1 MTCGLGLVPTCLG
14 QILSQSGNRLYLIG
28 NFPVSFTD
36 INPAEAVPPRR
47 PRPGRQAGQ
56 QCRRRPSPGR
66 GAPDTRNEAGKGDP
80 PVNFTRSAAAI
91 GALVALAGAAAGCGS
106 SAGGGGTSAAA
117 APAKLTVWRMGPSV
131 PSQVTWMNG
140 VVAQF
145 HTQFPSYK
153 NTKVV
158 VDWIPW
164 GNRVTDWTNALTSGK
179 GGPDITELGNTDT
192 PGIATQG
199 ALANITSNVHGWSNG
214 SGIIPGNLANDTVSG
229 NVYAVPWFGGV
240 RGIWYRKDQFPKAG
254 ISSPPT
260 TWAHL
265 VTDAKALMK
274 AYPGSCGRG
283 APSHYSNAIVS
294 FIWGAG
300 GQVATARNGKWTAD
314 LTSPQS
320 EAGLKFYADLYLTQ
334 HVSPSKYIGETE
346 LGTPGATSGGTN
358 EDFAL
363 GKLDMYID
371 GPWAESEMTP
381 VSTKYKAD
389 WASFPIPSEN
399 GPSPAPAFSG
409 GSDLGVWV
417 KSKYQQ
423 ADWDLV
429 SVMDS
434 PAQSTTFAN
443 AQGFFPEF
451 ASKLSGGA
459 HAGIPVMA
467 GFAKA
472 AAYTQI
478 APLNSKNW
486 ATADETDAILPT
498 MMKALMQGANFSTT
512 VSKANTQLQ
521 NVLNTGSETG

>member
-1 MTCGLGLVPTCLG
+1 M
-14 QILSQSGNRLYLIG
+14 
-28 NFPVSFTD
+28 
-36 INPAEAVPPRR
+36 
-47 PRPGRQAGQ
+47 
-56 QCRRRPSPGR
+56 
-66 GAPDTRNEAGKGDP
+66 
-80 PVNFTRSAAAI
+80 NFTRSAAAI

-240 RGIWYRKDQFPKAG
+240 RGIWYRKDQFAKAG
-254 ISSPPT
+254 ISSPPA
-260 TWAHL
+260 TWAQL
-265 VTDAKALMK
+265 LADAKALMK
-274 AYPGSCGRG
+274 AYPGSYGLG
-283 APSHYSNAIVS
+283 APSNYTNAIVS
-294 FIWGAG
+294 YIWGAG
-300 GQVATARNGKWTAD
+300 GQVATQRNGKWVGA
-314 LTSPQS
+314 LTTPQA
-320 EAGLKFYADLYLTQ
+320 EAGIKFYADLYFSQ
-334 HVSPSKYIGETE
+334 HLSPSKYVGQTE
-346 LGTPGATSGGTN
+346 LGAPGATSGGAN

-363 GKLDMYID
+363 GKLDMYVD
-371 GPWAESEMTP
+371 GPWAQSELTA
-381 VSTKYKAD
+381 VSKKYAAD

-399 GPSPAPAFSG
+399 GPNPAPAFSG

-417 KSKYQQ
+417 KSKYTQ
-423 ADWDLV
+423 ADWDLM

-434 PAQSTTFAN
+434 PTQATTFAN

-451 ASKLSGGA
+451 TSKLSGGA
-459 HAGIPVMA
+459 YAGNPVMA

-478 APLNSKNW
+478 SPLNSKNW
-486 ATADETDAILPT
+486 ATADATDAIIPT
-498 MMKALMQGANFSTT
+498 MMKALMQGANFSAT
-512 VSKANTQLQ
+512 VSKANTELQ
-521 NVLNTGSETG
+521 NVLNTGTQTG

>member
-1 MTCGLGLVPTCLG
+1 MTL
-14 QILSQSGNRLYLIG
+14 
-28 NFPVSFTD
+28 
-36 INPAEAVPPRR
+36 
-47 PRPGRQAGQ
+47 
-56 QCRRRPSPGR
+56 
-66 GAPDTRNEAGKGDP
+66 
-80 PVNFTRSAAAI
+80 TRSAAAL
-91 GALVALAGAAAGCGS
+91 GAVAILAGAAAGCGS
-106 SAGGGGTSAAA
+106 GSSSTSSSA
-117 APAKLTVWRMGPSV
+117 APAKLVVWRMGSSV

-145 HTQFPSYK
+145 HKKFPQYAK
-153 NTKVV
+153 TKVV

-192 PGIATQG
+192 PGIASQG
-199 ALANITSNVHGWSNG
+199 ALANITTQVHSWSSG
-214 SGIIPGNLANDTVSG
+214 SGIIPGNLANDTVNG
-229 NVYAVPWFGGV
+229 QTYAVPWFGGV
-240 RGIWYRKDQFPKAG
+240 RGIWYRKDQFAQAG
-254 ISSPPT
+254 ITSAPA
-260 TWAHL
+260 TWAQL
-265 VTDAKALMK
+265 VSDAKLLQQK
-274 AYPGSCGRG
+274 FPGSYGLG
-283 APSHYSNAIVS
+283 APSNYTNAIVS

-300 GQVATARNGKWTAD
+300 GQVATQSGGKWTAK

-320 EAGLKFYADLYLTQ
+320 EAGIKFYADLYLTQ
-334 HVSPSKYIGETE
+334 HVSPSKYIGQTE
-346 LGTPGATSGGTN
+346 LGAPGATSGGSD

-371 GPWAESEMTP
+371 GPWAGSEMTA

-423 ADWDLV
+423 ADWALL

-434 PAQSTTFAN
+434 PSNATTFAN

-451 ASKLSGGA
+451 TAQLKGGA
-459 HAGIPVMA
+459 YAGNPVMA

-486 ATADETDAILPT
+486 ATADATDAIIPT
-498 MMKALMQGANFSTT
+498 MMKSLMEGANFSAT
-512 VSKANTQLQ
+512 VSKANTELQ

>member
-1 MTCGLGLVPTCLG
+1 
-14 QILSQSGNRLYLIG
+14 
-28 NFPVSFTD
+28 
-36 INPAEAVPPRR
+36 
-47 PRPGRQAGQ
+47 
-56 QCRRRPSPGR
+56 
-66 GAPDTRNEAGKGDP
+66 
-80 PVNFTRSAAAI
+80 VNFTRSAVAI
-91 GALVALAGAAAGCGS
+91 GAVVALAGAAAGCGS
-106 SAGGGGTSAAA
+106 GTSGGGTSAAA
-117 APAKLTVWRMGPSV
+117 APAKLTVWRMGSSV

-145 HTQFPSYK
+145 HTQFPQYK
-153 NTKVV
+153 KTKVV

-214 SGIIPGNLANDTVSG
+214 SGIIPGNLANDTVNG

-240 RGIWYRKDQFPKAG
+240 RGIWYRKDQFAKAG

-260 TWAHL
+260 TWAQL
-265 VTDAKALMK
+265 LTDAKALAK
-274 AYPGSCGRG
+274 AYPGSYGLG
-283 APSHYSNAIVS
+283 APSNYTNAIVS
-294 FIWGAG
+294 YIWGAG
-300 GQVATARNGKWTAD
+300 GQVATQRNGKWVGQ
-314 LTSPQS
+314 LTTPQA
-320 EAGLKFYADLYLTQ
+320 EAGIKFYADLYLSQ
-334 HVSPSKYIGETE
+334 HLSPSKYVGQTE
-346 LGTPGATSGGTN
+346 LGAPGATSGGSN

-371 GPWAESEMTP
+371 GPWAQSELTA
-381 VSTKYKAD
+381 VSKKYAAD
-389 WASFPIPSEN
+389 WSSFPIPSEN
-399 GPSPAPAFSG
+399 GPNPAPAFSG

-417 KSKYQQ
+417 KSKYTQ
-423 ADWDLV
+423 ADWDLM

-434 PAQSTTFAN
+434 PTQATTFAN

-451 ASKLSGGA
+451 TSKLSGGA
-459 HAGIPVMA
+459 YASNPVMA

-478 APLNSKNW
+478 SPLNSKNW
-486 ATADETDAILPT
+486 ATADATDAIIPT
-498 MMKALMQGANFSTT
+498 MMKALMQGANFGAT

-521 NVLNTGSETG
+521 NVLNTGSSS